1 MVTAYSVR
9 GHFVVQT
16 VGKESE
22 WIKGS
27 RVNVIRWCITH
38 AKPVGQTLGL
48 VTKGHAKA
56 SPMGAEH
63 MKDNCARSAANMR

>member
-1 MVTAYSVR
+1 MSTPAHSVQRYTDPFDCDDGDIWLSDLVDGGSIDWDLHQEMVTAYSVR

-27 RVNVIRWCITH
+27 RVNVIR
-38 AKPVGQTLGL
+38 
-48 VTKGHAKA
+48 
-56 SPMGAEH
+56 
-63 MKDNCARSAANMR
+63 

>member
-1 MVTAYSVR
+1 MHRYADPFDCDDGEMWLSDLVDGDSIDWDLHQEMVTAYSVR

-27 RVNVIRWCITH
+27 RVNVKR
-38 AKPVGQTLGL
+38 
-48 VTKGHAKA
+48 
-56 SPMGAEH
+56 
-63 MKDNCARSAANMR
+63 

>member
-1 MVTAYSVR
+1 MSKGPYNVDRYADPFDCQDGEIWLSDLVDGESIDWDLHQEMVTAYSVR

-27 RVNVIRWCITH
+27 RVNVQR
-38 AKPVGQTLGL
+38 
-48 VTKGHAKA
+48 
-56 SPMGAEH
+56 
-63 MKDNCARSAANMR
+63 